1 MLYIQL
7 PQANDCSRYQTS
19 NNADEDSARILPHS
33 SFHAD
38 IGWSNI
44 LVRISPLFWSDWSRG
59 TYMYTGC
66 DLETNCLL
74 PCIDITTYWQYSR
87 PTTHGACAPQGRF
100 SPYPCTISQHSSV
113 STKRSNS
120 VLDTYRS
127 GFQHWI
133 ITLWWIVRLVSVLL
147 MYLMQFPYIQ
157 CRKTRFEASWM
168 DNSISERVHPSGM
181 QLGWAR
187 PPVVCPLSRVL
198 GVSALNPTSETGH
211 WNLTCLYMD
220 N

>member
-44 LVRISPLFWSDWSRG
+44 LVRISPLFRSDWSRG

-100 SPYPCTISQHSSV
+100 GPYPCTISQHSSV

-127 GFQHWI
+127 GTWSPSTEIPALDHH
-133 ITLWWIVRLVSVLL
+133 IVVD
-147 MYLMQFPYIQ
+147 
-157 CRKTRFEASWM
+157 C
-168 DNSISERVHPSGM
+168 
-181 QLGWAR
+181 
-187 PPVVCPLSRVL
+187 
-198 GVSALNPTSETGH
+198 ETGFSAPNVLDAVSLH
-211 WNLTCLYMD
+211 SMQENKIWSKLDGQLNFWESPSQWHAARLS
-220 N
+220 